1 MYTGYITIGSGRLFQ
16 SLFKHKYEVK
26 GESLIHICSNSNKQ
40 LQVKFYFDFI
50 NNFVNNF
57 NFCEEDLSKL
67 FLLLPKCMYPDEYKY
82 SCNIFNKTL
91 LPSISDIYCNLNME
105 RITNENNVCH
115 TFNMNSLSDY
125 YDLNVQSDTLLIPD
139 MFGNFREKFIEIQD
153 LDAIFTTQQDELELQ
168 H

>member
-1 MYTGYITIGSGRLFQ
+1 
-16 SLFKHKYEVK
+16 
-26 GESLIHICSNSNKQ
+26 
-40 LQVKFYFDFI
+40 
-50 NNFVNNF
+50 
-57 NFCEEDLSKL
+57 
-67 FLLLPKCMYPDEYKY
+67 
-82 SCNIFNKTL
+82 
-91 LPSISDIYCNLNME
+91 ME

-115 TFNMNSLSDY
+115 TFNMNSPSDY